1 MHRLHRLRWILE
13 RPFEILEMRIAF
25 PEVCA
30 LDEKMARNNEV
41 SGGEHTTDDPT
52 EGSTDDSINS
62 IEQSEQHSFTFK

>member
-1 MHRLHRLRWILE
+1 
-13 RPFEILEMRIAF
+13 MRIAF